1 MRRIAMAQKNTRSL
15 KHGVAVSALFSAIA
29 LLYGTSAQASFYP
42 GHIDP
47 GGTGIVPGFI
57 GNFVVS
63 IDPGC
68 LADGVNFTFAAS
80 GSCGNASVYS
90 ANIDLYSL
98 SPGDPPIP
106 GNILG
111 TFSLGTSDTHGLPLS
126 TFDIFEVL
134 AAGGQPVEIDT
145 GFMGPVFG
153 TGAYA
158 SNQFWLEFF
167 FFTDGGVGFVD
178 PAYIYMDD
186 PEHPGVPFN
195 QSNLGIVT
203 FGPACQEVGGV
214 PVNCV
219 IGATPEPGVLS
230 LVLGALGGGWLARR
244 RQGNAAKQRNRHA

>member
-1 MRRIAMAQKNTRSL
+1 MAKNTRSL
-15 KHGVAVSALFSAIA
+15 KHGVAVSALFSAISVF
-29 LLYGTSAQASFYP
+29 YGASANASFYP

-47 GGTGIVPGFI
+47 TGTGTVPGFI

-98 SPGDPPIP
+98 NPLEPPPI
-106 GNILG
+106 GGIQG
-111 TFSLGTSDTHGLPLS
+111 TFSMGTSDTHGLDPS

-134 AAGGQPVEIDT
+134 AFGGQPVEILT
-145 GFMGPVFG
+145 AVMGPVFG
-153 TGAYA
+153 TGATYGTH
-158 SNQFWLEFF
+158 QFWLEFF
-167 FFTDGGVGFVD
+167 FFTDGGLGFVD
-178 PAYIYMDD
+178 PAYIYMDFVD
-186 PEHPGVPFN
+186 LEHR
-195 QSNLGIVT
+195 SNLGIVT
-203 FGPACQEVGGV
+203 FGPACQEVDGV

-219 IGATPEPGVLS
+219 IGAPEPGVLS

>member
-1 MRRIAMAQKNTRSL
+1 MGQKTRSL
-15 KHGVAVSALFSAIA
+15 KHGVAVSALFSAIS
-29 LLYGTSAQASFYP
+29 LLYGASAQASFYP

-47 GGTGIVPGFI
+47 GGTGTVPGFI
-57 GNFVVS
+57 GNFVAN

-68 LADGVNFTFAAS
+68 LADGINFTGVS
-80 GSCGNASVYS
+80 GCGNASVYS

-98 SPGDPPIP
+98 SPLDPPTP
-106 GNILG
+106 GVILG

-134 AAGGQPVEIDT
+134 AAGGQPLEIDT

-153 TGAYA
+153 TGATYGT
-158 SNQFWLEFF
+158 NQFWLEFF
-167 FFTDGGVGFVD
+167 FFTDGGLGFVD
-178 PAYIYMDD
+178 PAVIFMDSLN
-186 PEHPGVPFN
+186 N

-203 FGPACQEVGGV
+203 FGPACQEVDGV

-244 RQGNAAKQRNRHA
+244 RQGKRREAA

>member
-1 MRRIAMAQKNTRSL
+1 L
-15 KHGVAVSALFSAIA
+15 KHGVAVSALFSAIS
-29 LLYGTSAQASFYP
+29 LLYGASAQASFYP

-47 GGTGIVPGFI
+47 GGTGTVPGFI
-57 GNFVVS
+57 GNFVAN

-68 LADGVNFTFAAS
+68 LANGVNFTGS
-80 GSCGNASVYS
+80 GGCGNASLYS

-98 SPGDPPIP
+98 SPLDPPVP

-111 TFSLGTSDTHGLPLS
+111 TFSMGTSDPQGLLLS

-134 AAGGQPVEIDT
+134 AFGGQPVEIQT
-145 GFMGPVFG
+145 AIMGPVFG
-153 TGAYA
+153 TGPTYGT
-158 SNQFWLEFF
+158 NQFWLEFF
-167 FFTDGGVGFVD
+167 FFSDGIGGFVD
-178 PAYIYMDD
+178 PAYIYMDSVD
-186 PEHPGVPFN
+186 LEHR
-195 QSNLGIVT
+195 SNLGIVT

>member
-1 MRRIAMAQKNTRSL
+1 VAKNTRSL
-15 KHGVAVSALFSAIA
+15 KHGVAVSALFSAIS
-29 LLYGTSAQASFYP
+29 LFYGASANASFYP

-47 GGTGIVPGFI
+47 GGTGTVPGFI

-68 LADGVNFTFAAS
+68 LADGLNFTGVS
-80 GSCGNASVYS
+80 GCGNASVYS
-90 ANIDLYSL
+90 ANIDLYSPD
-98 SPGDPPIP
+98 PGDPPFP

-111 TFSLGTSDTHGLPLS
+111 TFSLGTSDPHLLPPS

-134 AAGGQPVEIDT
+134 AFGGQPVEIST
-145 GFMGPVFG
+145 TQMGSVPG
-153 TGAYA
+153 TGVYS

-167 FFTDGGVGFVD
+167 FFTDGGIGFVD
-178 PAYIYMDD
+178 PAVIFMDFLD
-186 PEHPGVPFN
+186 FEHR
-195 QSNLGIVT
+195 SNEGIVT

-244 RQGNAAKQRNRHA
+244 RRDKERREAA